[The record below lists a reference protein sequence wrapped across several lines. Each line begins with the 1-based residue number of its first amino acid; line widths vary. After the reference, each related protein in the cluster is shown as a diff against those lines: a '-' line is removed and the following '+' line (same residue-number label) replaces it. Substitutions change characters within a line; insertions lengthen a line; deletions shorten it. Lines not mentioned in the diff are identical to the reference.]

1 MVLGQREDPVASI
14 YARQLTAL
22 VAKETKRDLLLS
34 LALTDRSP
42 EAMREIVAAVE
53 ESRVWARR

>member
-1 MVLGQREDPVASI
+1 MVLGAREDPVASI

-22 VAKETKRDLLLS
+22 LAKETKRDLLLS
-34 LALTDRSP
+34 LALKDRSP

-53 ESRVWARR
+53 EHRVWA